1 MCVCWFNPMFDKSP
15 ILAKSPVFMAKSYL
29 DYMIMVKA
37 PFSCKDPI
45 LQNKFTI
52 VQSKITIVHSN
63 FIILRKKNTIVHINI
78 TIFQRKIIMFHSVK
92 LPCF

>member
-29 DYMIMVKA
+29 DYMIIAKA
-37 PFSCKDPI
+37 PFSCKAPI

-63 FIILRKKNTIVHINI
+63 FIILRKKTPLFTLTSPYFN
-78 TIFQRKIIMFHSVK
+78 VK
-92 LPCF
+92 S